1 MEGIYPW
8 LPLRCPLS
16 NGCFVSLEK
25 FWSQSL
31 GGLSTKWGTGT
42 QSISCKNL
50 AHWRLLTFRD
60 LFLTQR
66 GGALY
71 TCSTRRKKAQSL
83 PIHPHPVNSPNHTS
97 KALPGGQTRF
107 GKEEASPE
115 AQGVNSCTEGCVLW
129 SQHLRRREG
138 AVGREG
144 RSLRS

>member
-1 MEGIYPW
+1 MPSRQPVFNEPAKILEPISGGAEHQVGPRDSGSLLQDSHPLEVIDLQRFRFNLKRRYTVHPSPLRQAPIPIYP
-8 LPLRCPLS
+8 
-16 NGCFVSLEK
+16 
-25 FWSQSL
+25 
-31 GGLSTKWGTGT
+31 
-42 QSISCKNL
+42 
-50 AHWRLLTFRD
+50 
-60 LFLTQR
+60 
-66 GGALY
+66 
-71 TCSTRRKKAQSL
+71 
-83 PIHPHPVNSPNHTS
+83 PHPQSQKHTPT